1 MDLPSLYSHRDGLQ
15 GCLLEIKGRNF
26 QIHQLFGVE
35 SFPLGC
41 IDYKLL
47 FLAST
52 LIEGQ
57 VMSLQVV
64 FSAPI
69 HSLHYLRGIE
79 DNYRVPLPRQVF
91 VSLLE
96 GVPLSLSGLLY
107 VSRIWDDKKNSPN
120 APNRLGALPVLI
132 PYPQGYQIHSQS
144 PALHRQHLHNPV
156 ALKATK
162 SV

>member
-1 MDLPSLYSHRDGLQ
+1 MDLPSLYSHQDGLQ
-15 GCLLEIKGRNF
+15 GHLPEIKERNF

-41 IDYKLL
+41 IDYKLI
-47 FLAST
+47 FLAHI

-57 VMSLQVV
+57 VRQLRVV

-69 HSLHYLRGIE
+69 RSLHYLHDIK
-79 DNYRVPLPRQVF
+79 DNYQALLPRQIF

-96 GVPLSLSGLLY
+96 GAHLFLSGQLY
-107 VSRIWDDKKNSPN
+107 GSRIWDDKKNSPN
-120 APNRLGALPVLI
+120 APSRLGALPVLT
-132 PYPQGYQIHSQS
+132 PCPQGYQIDSQS
-144 PALHRQHLHNPV
+144 PALHRQHLHNPL

>member
-15 GCLLEIKGRNF
+15 GYLPEIKGRNSL
-26 QIHQLFGVE
+26 IHQLFGVE

-41 IDYKLL
+41 IDYKLI

-57 VMSLQVV
+57 VRSLQVV

-107 VSRIWDDKKNSPN
+107 VSRIWDDKQNSPN
-120 APNRLGALPVLI
+120 APNHLGVLPLLI
-132 PYPQGYQIHSQS
+132 PCPQGYQRGFRS
-144 PALHRQHLHNPV
+144 PVLHHRYLHNSV